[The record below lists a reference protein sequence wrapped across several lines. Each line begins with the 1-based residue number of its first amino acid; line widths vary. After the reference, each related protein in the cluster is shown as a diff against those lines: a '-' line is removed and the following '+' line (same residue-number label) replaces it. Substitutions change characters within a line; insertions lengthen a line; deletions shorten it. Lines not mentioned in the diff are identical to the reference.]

1 VKHYVLA
8 FLLVALTAS
17 GCPAVGTQPTS
28 AGGELTSVAGVAL
41 RGRRLLVNGQPF
53 TIQGVGYS
61 PVPIG
66 VDPEIAPPYGDY
78 YTSNYSSIYE
88 RDLPLLRAMGANT
101 IRLWG
106 WNNSADHTDF
116 LDAAYQNGQ
125 DPIYVI
131 VTFWMG
137 ASVYPDI
144 SSVPAREQI
153 KANFRS
159 MVAAH
164 KNHPAVLMWAIGNE
178 LNAPWMYGDRLA
190 DLFSL
195 IDEMAQQAH
204 DEEGST
210 PHPVTTVLADIDLL
224 NTVSTYEPTVGNL
237 DVWSANVYRGISF
250 GSLFDDHANASSK
263 PLAILEYGIDAFD
276 EVQGNEYELVG
287 EPLQATYAGSLWG
300 EIAAQPDICLGG
312 SIMAY
317 ADEWWKG
324 KYGQNSTG
332 CPDSDPYF
340 HSRCGYA
347 SGSHPDG
354 FSNEE
359 WWGILRTSDNGANP
373 DRLEPR
379 AVYYKLKSL
388 WLPEAVHLPI
398 LMKKTN

>member
-1 VKHYVLA
+1 VKHYLLA
-8 FLLVALTAS
+8 LLLVALTAS
-17 GCPAVGTQPTS
+17 GCPAVGPQPTS
-28 AGGELTSVAGVAL
+28 AGGGSPSAAGVAL
-41 RGRRLLVNGQPF
+41 RGRQLLVNGQPF
-53 TIQGVGYS
+53 TIKGVGYS

-78 YTSNYSSIYE
+78 YTSNYSPIYA

-101 IRLWG
+101 IRMWG

-116 LDAAYQNGQ
+116 LDAAYHNGQ

-137 ASVYPDI
+137 LSLYPDI
-144 SSVPAREQI
+144 SSLPAREQI

-178 LNAPWMYGDRLA
+178 LNASWTYGDRLV

-204 DEEGST
+204 DEEGAT

-224 NTVSTYEPTVGNL
+224 NILTTYDPAMGNL
-237 DVWSANVYRGISF
+237 DVWSANVYRGPSF
-250 GSLFDDHANASSK
+250 GSLFDDYAAASSK
-263 PLAILEYGIDAFD
+263 PLAILEYGIDAYD
-276 EVQGNEYELVG
+276 EAQGNEYELLG
-287 EPLQATYAGSLWG
+287 EPLQAAYAGSLWG
-300 EIAAQPDICLGG
+300 EIAAQTEICLGG

-324 KYGQNSTG
+324 KYGQGGSG
-332 CPDSDPYF
+332 CPDSDPSL
-340 HSRCGYA
+340 HSRCGYS

-373 DRLEPR
+373 DSLEPR
-379 AVYYKLKSL
+379 AAYDKLKSL
-388 WLPEAVHLPI
+388 WLPGTVYLPVVRTT
-398 LMKKTN
+398 MQ